1 MYSAL
6 HTPTYVIHTCTCTMN
21 DAGLKASSV
30 SAVGEVSG
38 LARRL
43 DFSPNGKSGQEQE
56 KNSSFST
63 GAANDY

>member
-1 MYSAL
+1 
-6 HTPTYVIHTCTCTMN
+6 MN

-38 LARRL
+38 LARQL